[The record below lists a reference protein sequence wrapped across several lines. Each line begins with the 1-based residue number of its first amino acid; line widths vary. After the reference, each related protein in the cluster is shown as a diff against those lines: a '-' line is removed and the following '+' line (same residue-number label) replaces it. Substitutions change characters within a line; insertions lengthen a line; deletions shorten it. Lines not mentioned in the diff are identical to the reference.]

1 MELHA
6 ILTKGL
12 VTSAATDYVVLH
24 ERNGMVD
31 VYLKDKKTDAPIYR
45 PMIGRINERR
55 STVRGRNNPWSIAE
69 KTPED
74 LATIQKYAD
83 KIRAI
88 TAEVKATREGG
99 STSDTNDFE

>member
-31 VYLKDKKTDAPIYR
+31 VYLKDKKTDAVRSCLIR
-45 PMIGRINERR
+45 P
-55 STVRGRNNPWSIAE
+55 VE
-69 KTPED
+69 K
-74 LATIQKYAD
+74 AD
-83 KIRAI
+83 ALD
-88 TAEVKATREGG
+88 AVPYGY
-99 STSDTNDFE
+99 NVVFH